1 MQYTETAA
9 GGAVTVSA
17 AELTRHR
24 QNVLLTAEDA
34 RRFSCLDNL
43 SQNVCKEAL
52 LDCGGTR
59 FLVRAEPEGY
69 SDGTDGAPRTLVEF
83 YEERPAKI
91 QPAARKASL
100 HALVCAAV
108 FAAQDGR
115 DIVIRRVLL
124 TRGEPRRLTSFSD
137 TVYHADDLL
146 ARLQLLLESKKKK
159 QILKPTAHKRSR
171 RRSAR

>member
-1 MQYTETAA
+1 MKFTETAA
-9 GGAVTVSA
+9 GGVVTVSA

-24 QNVLLTAEDA
+24 MNLLLSAEDA
-34 RRFSCLDNL
+34 RRFSYL
-43 SQNVCKEAL
+43 SGLAQNVCKEAL
-52 LDCGGTR
+52 IDVDGTR
-59 FLVRAEPEGY
+59 FLVRAEPEGFAAGE
-69 SDGTDGAPRTLVEF
+69 GTDAHTVVEF
-83 YEERPAKI
+83 YEERPAKV

-137 TVYHADDLL
+137 TVYQVDELL
-146 ARLQLLLESKKKK
+146 AKLSLLLAGKKKER
-159 QILKPTAHKRSR
+159 ILKPTAPKRSR